1 MNLLNIHLISTP
13 LLMIYFN
20 IGLGQDTL
28 KFVFNIQGWISLPRF
43 FNVFYHSH
51 PLLPVGSFHGG
62 QNMIIN
68 FWPKYNQNAP
78 CIDFSQNKEKNNGSV
93 FIGIFF
99 NLINATF
106 VLKKHNLYVIDIL
119 NVPCC

>member
-1 MNLLNIHLISTP
+1 MSKKVVDLTP
-13 LLMIYFN
+13 
-20 IGLGQDTL
+20 
-28 KFVFNIQGWISLPRF
+28 
-43 FNVFYHSH
+43 FY
-51 PLLPVGSFHGG
+51 G
-62 QNMIIN
+62 
-68 FWPKYNQNAP
+68 NQNAP

-119 NVPCC
+119 NVPYC